1 MTEEPIKKVLAEG
14 ESLWEGA
21 FDSTNPFGR
30 RLLPGDVADHPR
42 IHPQISP
49 RDLKQMARPWRQDG
63 MILGDAADGRTDNV
77 IPFIRA
83 GRIRAT
89 DDMPFDV

>member
-1 MTEEPIKKVLAEG
+1 
-14 ESLWEGA
+14 
-21 FDSTNPFGR
+21 
-30 RLLPGDVADHPR
+30 
-42 IHPQISP
+42 
-49 RDLKQMARPWRQDG
+49 MARPWRQDG